1 MGFNLKV
8 APLPKPE
15 PAAMSLLSSTPTLA
29 GDVYEQTLAQCSEVK
44 ALKVVTNQALR
55 AQINVPGVYIS
66 NKGCF
71 GRLEGRGK
79 DNPKSPMLKPK
90 QKKLDFLQCCSFLC
104 ESIGC
109 FSLGL

>member
-29 GDVYEQTLAQCSEVK
+29 GDVYERTPAQRSEVK

-55 AQINVPGVYIS
+55 AQTNVPGVHIGD
-66 NKGCF
+66 KGHF
-71 GRLEGRGK
+71 GRLEGRE
-79 DNPKSPMLKPK
+79 DNPKLLMLKPK